1 MLATEMNRIMQEY
14 RRLRAVVPL
23 GSIRTKKEYE
33 RAVGLLDAILDE
45 IGEDEKHPMAELAD
59 AIGVFVERYES
70 EHSPIPAGKP
80 AEVLRFLMAE
90 HGLRQ
95 SDIRGHRV
103 AGCHFRT
110 SGRKAANSIRRQIQ
124 NTVCANRIS
133 RTSGR
138 RAVVSELLRRNVG
151 NSIRAESE
159 NWRRRSRCFTGR
171 RSG

>member
-1 MLATEMNRIMQEY
+1 MEGLDMLATEMDRIMQEY

-59 AIGVFVERYES
+59 AISVFVERYEA

-90 HGLRQ
+90 HGLLQ
-95 SDIRGHRV
+95 SDFADIGSQGV
-103 AGCHFRT
+103 
-110 SGRKAANSIRRQIQ
+110 I
-124 NTVCANRIS
+124 
-133 RTSGR
+133 
-138 RAVVSELLRRNVG
+138 SELLAGKRELNTRQ
-151 NSIRAESE
+151 IRKLAKRFGVSPAV
-159 NWRRRSRCFTGR
+159 FV
-171 RSG
+171 